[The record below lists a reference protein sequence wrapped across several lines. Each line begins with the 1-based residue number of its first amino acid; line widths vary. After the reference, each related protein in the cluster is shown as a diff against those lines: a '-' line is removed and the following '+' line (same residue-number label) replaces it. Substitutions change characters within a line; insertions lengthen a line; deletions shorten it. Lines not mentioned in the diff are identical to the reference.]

1 MYSQFS
7 MHVSSLYQIPVGN
20 RDLTQAAVLIIGAGI
35 SGICTAIDLIKRNKC
50 HNFIIVEK
58 GSGPGGTW
66 KDNTYPGITSNDA
79 LWSSRANIVEVAVV
93 MVILLQKI
101 LSHLNMLT
109 NITQSKVSFIR
120 IHLSK
125 RPIGREYILD
135 RRKSW

>member
-1 MYSQFS
+1 MY
-7 MHVSSLYQIPVGN
+7 VSSLYQISVGN
-20 RDLTQAAVLIIGAGI
+20 RDLTKAAVLIIGAGI
-35 SGICTAIDLIKRNKC
+35 SGICIAIDLIKRNKC

-79 LWSSRANIVEVAVV
+79 YMFYRANIVKVAVV
-93 MVILLQKI
+93 MVILLLKDSKP
-101 LSHLNMLT
+101 LWLLT
-109 NITQSKVSFIR
+109 NITQSKVFFIR
-120 IHLSK
+120 THLSK